1 MAAIGGFPGFAPVAS
16 RVASQKSFCE
26 SRFSE
31 VDCSKKK
38 RNIYLSFSCIIGKA
52 FCLKPFHTGAR
63 CFQFGD
69 TKISV
74 PLKTRG
80 RHVVDTLLT
89 LC

>member
-1 MAAIGGFPGFAPVAS
+1 MVDGVSFVFAVLLKFFSFIYQLLSS
-16 RVASQKSFCE
+16 RTRVIFLFAF
-26 SRFSE
+26 
-31 VDCSKKK
+31 
-38 RNIYLSFSCIIGKA
+38 IGKA

-80 RHVVDTLLT
+80 RHVVTR
-89 LC
+89 C

>member
-1 MAAIGGFPGFAPVAS
+1 MTPGVLRTLVPCYFFAV
-16 RVASQKSFCE
+16 
-26 SRFSE
+26 
-31 VDCSKKK
+31 
-38 RNIYLSFSCIIGKA
+38 LIGKA